1 MNIGDAQRDVR
12 TTFLGGFFGQLVSA
26 AVWLASS
33 AAWTWRSP
41 RSGVLVLLVGGT
53 LIFPL
58 TLAALR
64 LSGRRPGLPPG
75 HPMNALGTQ
84 VALVLPL
91 GLPVALGAALARPE
105 WLYPAVTILLGAHYL
120 PFAFLYGMRMFVA
133 LSGILVGGGF
143 WMAMTADPDRPVLA
157 GWVTGIVLVVFA
169 VLGRASVAGEDEPAP
184 ASADHGG
191 TSRRS

>member
-1 MNIGDAQRDVR
+1 MKISDAQRDVR
-12 TTFLGGFFGQLVSA
+12 TTFVGGYFGQLVSA

-33 AAWTWRSP
+33 ATWTWHSP
-41 RSGVLVLLVGGT
+41 RGGILVLLVGGT

-64 LSGRRPGLPPG
+64 LSGRRSGLPRG

-84 VALVLPL
+84 VALALPL
-91 GLPVALGAALARPE
+91 GLPVALGAAVGRPE
-105 WLYPAVTILLGAHYL
+105 WLYPTVTILLGAHYL

-143 WMAMTADPDRPVLA
+143 WMAMTADPERPVLS
-157 GWVTGIVLVVFA
+157 GWATGVVLVVFA
-169 VLGRASVAGEDEPAP
+169 VLGRAFTRGE
-184 ASADHGG
+184 ADPVPRPGG
-191 TSRRS
+191 DGRMSRRS

>member
-1 MNIGDAQRDVR
+1 MDISDAQRDVR
-12 TTFLGGFFGQLVSA
+12 TTFVGGYFGQLVSA
-26 AVWLASS
+26 AVWLGSS

-41 RSGVLVLLVGGT
+41 RSGVLVLLVGGV

-84 VALVLPL
+84 VALALPL

-133 LSGILVGGGF
+133 LSGVLVGGGV
-143 WMAMTADPDRPVLA
+143 WMGVTADPERPVLA
-157 GWVTGIVLVVFA
+157 GWATGVVLVVFA
-169 VLGRASVAGEDEPAP
+169 VLGRASTAGE
-184 ASADHGG
+184 ADPVSGPGDYGG

>member
-1 MNIGDAQRDVR
+1 MEINDAQRDVR
-12 TTFLGGFFGQLVSA
+12 TTFIGGFFGQLVSA
-26 AVWLASS
+26 GVWLASS
-33 AAWTWRSP
+33 AAWTWGSP
-41 RSGVLVLLVGGT
+41 RSGILVLLVGGT

-64 LSGRRPGLPPG
+64 LSGRRSGLPPG
-75 HPMNALGTQ
+75 HPMNALGAQ
-84 VALVLPL
+84 VALALPL
-91 GLPVALGAALARPE
+91 GLPVALGAALGRPE

-143 WMAMTADPDRPVLA
+143 WIAMTADPGRPVLA
-157 GWVTGIVLVVFA
+157 GWATGGVLVVFA
-169 VLGRASVAGEDEPAP
+169 VLGRASVAGEGDGVSPLDD
-184 ASADHGG
+184 SGR

>member
-1 MNIGDAQRDVR
+1 MNISDAQRDVR
-12 TTFLGGFFGQLVSA
+12 TTFLGGYFGQLVSA
-26 AVWLASS
+26 AVWLASA

-64 LSGRRPGLPPG
+64 LSGRRPGLPRG

-84 VALVLPL
+84 VALALPL
-91 GLPVALGAALARPE
+91 GLPVALGAALGRPE

-143 WMAMTADPDRPVLA
+143 WMAMTADPERPVLA
-157 GWVTGIVLVVFA
+157 GWATGVVLVVFA
-169 VLGRASVAGEDEPAP
+169 VLGRASVAGEDEVAP
-184 ASADHGG
+184 ARTDHGG